1 MRLTSEKSDER
12 SDQLFSPPQP
22 PFHRLFSDSPGF
34 RKLCPQA
41 RTPVHLRVPLL
52 LPGGAA
58 FRATAGDAR
67 AVRRRCPPD
76 KSRMP
81 RRDGLCRARW
91 RRLPYCVLFRGCW
104 PRPGSRAAVSVSRPI
119 RLPAYSH
126 PALTRVW
133 NLRRRSRLRP
143 IFTGRG
149 PRGPYSR
156 LPALLRVDFA
166 SFCPRLYKL
175 AQETTN
181 REVLP
186 GLPLILPFPSRR
198 HFDVLLKAP

>member
-1 MRLTSEKSDER
+1 M
-12 SDQLFSPPQP
+12 FSPPQP
-22 PFHRLFSDSPGF
+22 PFHRLFSDSPSF

-41 RTPVHLRVPLL
+41 RTLVHLRVPLL

-76 KSRMP
+76 TSRMP

-91 RRLPYCVLFRGCW
+91 RRLPYCGRFRGCW

-143 IFTGRG
+143 TCSDLHR
-149 PRGPYSR
+149 PRSAWALLQTTCPLESGFCLFLP
-156 LPALLRVDFA
+156 PALQTCPGDNKQGGPPGAA
-166 SFCPRLYKL
+166 SHPPTPEP
-175 AQETTN
+175 ET
-181 REVLP
+181 L
-186 GLPLILPFPSRR
+186 
-198 HFDVLLKAP
+198 

>member
-1 MRLTSEKSDER
+1 MKRPTSALTNCFPRPSP
-12 SDQLFSPPQP
+12 LFTIGFP
-22 PFHRLFSDSPGF
+22 DNPGF

-41 RTPVHLRVPLL
+41 RTLAHLRAPLL

-58 FRATAGDAR
+58 LRATAGDAR

-76 KSRMP
+76 TSRMP

-91 RRLPYCVLFRGCW
+91 RRLLYCARFRGCW

-143 IFTGRG
+143 TCSDLHRPRSG
-149 PRGPYSR
+149 PRSPLCAIGRRPSSKP
-156 LPALLRVDFA
+156 PALLRVDFV
-166 SFCPRLYKL
+166 SFCPRLYKH

-186 GLPLILPFPSRR
+186 GLPLTLPLPR
-198 HFDVLLKAP
+198 L